1 MRNSSLL
8 RLKYTCFY
16 LCQWELSLV
25 RCLGFFRPYAAT
37 EGKPYASLADLIRC
51 CFFTEWLRVTLTCF
65 AFCSLY
71 FTVCKNRYTHSL
83 IIPQYSVGSSAVKKA
98 KCDGSLFN
106 FFCRIVRESFQYFQV
121 AKVSDLILLFSRFLI
136 EVLHSSKTTVLCCR
150 ILTFWSNL
158 ALNIVSTARN
168 DLCFTLC
175 FGSHFESGI

>member
-1 MRNSSLL
+1 MLPYHSGSLW
-8 RLKYTCFY
+8 R
-16 LCQWELSLV
+16 LSL
-25 RCLGFFRPYAAT
+25 F
-37 EGKPYASLADLIRC
+37 S
-51 CFFTEWLRVTLTCF
+51 
-65 AFCSLY
+65 SLY

-98 KCDGSLFN
+98 KRDCS
-106 FFCRIVRESFQYFQV
+106 FFKCFGRTIREYLQYFQV
-121 AKVSDLILLFSRFLI
+121 AKVSDLISPFSRFLI
-136 EVLHSSKTTVLCCR
+136 EVIRSSKTTVLCCR